1 MSSIVEDY
9 RVSNETVQ
17 DTFATR
23 PSRLPEDDDF
33 VDHPL
38 NPGPDNG
45 NFVPKSSIINKADD
59 SPEDKAWSELVD
71 SLGQRVKDSNQATH
85 EITVYTGGASAIKVK
100 VVGFADPE
108 AVNAAKAQED
118 AVTDEPATLP
128 PPAGIT
134 DQVDAIRKYNT
145 DQYMKHS
152 KLNPK
157 KFG

>member
-1 MSSIVEDY
+1 MSSIIKDY

-38 NPGPDNG
+38 NPGPD
-45 NFVPKSSIINKADD
+45 D

-71 SLGQRVKDSNQATH
+71 SLGQRVKDSNQAAH
-85 EITVYTGGASAIKVK
+85 EITVYTGGASAIKVQ

>member
-1 MSSIVEDY
+1 MSSIVEGY
-9 RVSNETVQ
+9 RVVKTKEDIASGLNH
-17 DTFATR
+17 
-23 PSRLPEDDDF
+23 EDDGF
-33 VDHPL
+33 VSRQ
-38 NPGPDNG
+38 GPEQG
-45 NFVPKSSIINKADD
+45 EFEPRSSIINKAED
-59 SPEDKAWSELVD
+59 SPEDKAWSELVG

-85 EITVYTGGASAIKVK
+85 EITVYTGGASAIKVQ

-134 DQVDAIRKYNT
+134 DVGEEVRQFNT

-152 KLNPK
+152 TLNPK